1 MWEPT
6 RQHNGE
12 GRRLWQNGGHTPRS
26 DRSQGSHRGSGD
38 GMSAHGDPAQ
48 HVKPQALEA
57 RDLQP
62 DAREGQA
69 GPPGVTDRPVVPAR
83 PGNSGGGKGP
93 EVKTNVRRG
102 MRARRL
108 AMSLL
113 PPPKVR
119 KLQEALHAKAKGSPD
134 YRFYALYDKVYRRD
148 VLEAA
153 YARCRANGGA
163 PGIDRQTF
171 EDIEAYGLD
180 RWLDELAAELKAK
193 SYRPRPVRRVFIPK
207 GDGKQRPLGIGAIRD
222 RVAQMAVV
230 LVLEPIFEADLE
242 PEQYAYRANHTALDA
257 VRQVHG
263 LVNSGHTEVI
273 DADLSGYFDSIPH
286 PDLLKSLSRRISDRH
301 LLGLIKVWLEAPVEE
316 IDQRGRHHRTTRNKD
331 EGRGTPQGSP
341 LSPLLANVYMR
352 RFVRGW
358 KTLGLERRLNAVI
371 VDYAD
376 DFVICYR
383 GTAAEA
389 MTTMRGMMSKLK
401 LTVNE
406 TKTRL
411 CRLPEETFDF
421 LGYTLGR
428 IYDRRTGEPYLGP
441 RPSSKK
447 IQRLCREISEMT
459 ERRTLLLDVDE
470 QIGRIN
476 RKLRGWSN
484 YFRIGTLRTAYRTVN

>member
-1 MWEPT
+1 
-6 RQHNGE
+6 
-12 GRRLWQNGGHTPRS
+12 
-26 DRSQGSHRGSGD
+26 
-38 GMSAHGDPAQ
+38 MS
-48 HVKPQALEA
+48 
-57 RDLQP
+57 LQP
-62 DAREGQA
+62 
-69 GPPGVTDRPVVPAR
+69 P
-83 PGNSGGGKGP
+83 
-93 EVKTNVRRG
+93 
-102 MRARRL
+102 L
-108 AMSLL
+108 
-113 PPPKVR
+113 KVR

-171 EDIEAYGLD
+171 EDIEAYGRD

-193 SYRPRPVRRVFIPK
+193 SYRPQPVRRVFIPK

-230 LVLEPIFEADLE
+230 LVLEPIYEADLE
-242 PEQYAYRANHTALDA
+242 PEQYAYRANRTALDA

-301 LLGLIKVWLEAPVEE
+301 LLALIKVWLEAPVEE
-316 IDQRGRHHRTTRNKD
+316 IDERGRHHRTTRNKD

-358 KTLGLERRLNAVI
+358 KTLGHERRLNAVI
-371 VDYAD
+371 VNYAD
-376 DFVICYR
+376 DFVICCR

-389 MTTMRGMMSKLK
+389 MTAMRDMMHRLR

-411 CRLPEETFDF
+411 CRVPDESFNF

-428 IYDRRTGEPYLGP
+428 CYAPRTGRAYIGTQ
-441 RPSSKK
+441 PSAKK
-447 IQRLCREISEMT
+447 ITALCRAIRAETSRSTTFLAPGVMVT
-459 ERRTLLLDVDE
+459 RL
-470 QIGRIN
+470 N
-476 RKLRGWSN
+476 RMLVGWAN
-484 YFRIGTLRTAYRTVN
+484 YFCLGRVWAAYRIVDTHVCFRLRQWLGRKFKAQGTGRSRYSEPFLRRLGLVQLQRRPRRFSRATA